1 MPYLPTATTLN
12 TSTARNTFPNLAAR
26 GAPNSRLTRNRVAL
40 ALASA
45 LLTGVAVAQTSV
57 TIYSS
62 AQPGTLSASTFK
74 SGGEYG
80 AVPGYAVVRQEQSFD
95 LTRGRT
101 IIRISDVPALID
113 PTTVSF
119 ESLTDG
125 AGTRVVEQNFEFD
138 LTSTRKLLEKYL
150 DREVTVEQT
159 RGSATE
165 SVTGTL
171 LAARDGIVLRT
182 ADGGIRTLTSYNGVR
197 MASLP
202 GGLISKPTLVWDI
215 AAERPG
221 NHKARY
227 GYQTQGITWWTDYN
241 LTLNEDNNVCRLD
254 VGAWVTIVNQ
264 TGATFND
271 AKLKL
276 VAGDVQRAQPR
287 GVGDMAYPMAQRAM
301 GKSEVAGFAEKSFFE
316 YHLYTLGRPTTL
328 ANNSTKQ
335 IELFPTA
342 RGVQCEKTLVY
353 YGQAGWFNGY
363 YGSPMTDR
371 NFGNQSSKKV
381 DVYLR
386 FKNRDD
392 NKLGIPLPAGKIR
405 VAKLDTADQSLEF
418 IGEDLI
424 DHTPKNETIQIK
436 LGSAFDVVGE
446 RRQVDYRVDTN
457 AKWIEEDIEVKVRN
471 QKDVAANVIVKE
483 NLYRWSNWTIK
494 AKSNEFEK
502 IDARTVH
509 FPLKIAKGA
518 EAVVR
523 YTVRY
528 TW

>member
-1 MPYLPTATTLN
+1 MIRRTAIASLVSTLSTLSTLFAVMSH
-12 TSTARNTFPNLAAR
+12 TSH
-26 GAPNSRLTRNRVAL
+26 
-40 ALASA
+40 
-45 LLTGVAVAQTSV
+45 AQTSV

-62 AQPGTLSASTFK
+62 AQPGSLSTANFRNA
-74 SGGEYG
+74 GEYG
-80 AVPGYAVVRQEQSFD
+80 AIPGYAVVRQEKTFD
-95 LTRGRT
+95 LTKSRT
-101 IIRISDVPALID
+101 IIRVSDVPALID

-125 AGTRVVEQNFEFD
+125 ANTRVVEQSFEFD
-138 LTSTRKLLEKYL
+138 LTSTKKLLEKYL
-150 DREVTVEQT
+150 EREVTIEQLRGNTVE
-159 RGSATE
+159 SI
-165 SVTGTL
+165 TGTL
-171 LAARDGIVLRT
+171 LSARDGIVIRT
-182 ADGGIRTLTSYNGVR
+182 AEGGIRTVSNYAGVR
-197 MASLP
+197 LASLP

-215 AAERPG
+215 AAERTG
-221 NHKARY
+221 THKARY

-241 LTLNEDNNVCRLD
+241 LTLNEDNGCKLD

-264 TGATFND
+264 TGATFED

-276 VAGDVQRAQPR
+276 VAGDVQRAQPQALAEGR
-287 GVGDMAYPMAQRAM
+287 VQYAAVA
-301 GKSEVAGFAEKSFFE
+301 KSKMEDTGFQEKSFFE

-342 RGVQCEKTLVY
+342 HNVACEKTLVY

-363 YGSPMTDR
+363 YGGAMTDR
-371 NFGNQSSKKV
+371 NFGNQSNKKV

-386 FKNRDD
+386 FKNKED

-405 VAKLDTADQSLEF
+405 VSKLDSADQSLEF

-446 RRQVDYRVDTN
+446 RRQVDFRSDVN
-457 AKWIEEDIEVKVRN
+457 AKWMEEDIEVKIRN
-471 QKDVAANVIVKE
+471 QKDETANVIVKE
-483 NLYRWSNWTIK
+483 NLYRWSNWSIKTKSTNYEKVDSRTIQ
-494 AKSNEFEK
+494 
-502 IDARTVH
+502 
-509 FPLKIAKGA
+509 FPLKITKGG

-528 TW
+528 SW